1 MLVAVH
7 WLHIAPAINDLSLVP
22 CGFATVAKL
31 GPTTTGGLN
40 FVGDNRGYHTEQNHY
55 NSEHL
60 NEMPSYFL
68 SETIK
73 YLYLT
78 FDAEH
83 NILHNDNERDWIFT
97 TEAHPIHYVPV
108 SHSTVHVDDRL
119 ETQLQQVRSLLKG
132 RIIDSS
138 LSIEAEFNDAGT
150 APNKFD
156 QEQWTPLTPE
166 AIFVASIKH
175 VDDMVITSKRQTS
188 ETNDFDSGPP
198 FQRPANADIS
208 PQGIFA
214 SEINLAHYQFDDK
227 GKGHGKMLSKRCPNF
242 HHPDLQWIHALHGDS
257 LEYNAAHSVSRESSP
272 KHGTDERMLIAL
284 ASACFYGTDF
294 YADGIVEDENKRC
307 PLGDAPEYTTNFK
320 EKSQPS
326 DQIPGATRY
335 NMGGDLGYF
344 DVSSFPGG
352 GGFIVRH
359 VESQELVQV
368 FIFEKDSNLHP
379 SEDVGTSALVILTI
393 PPGARFGGGRGK
405 HYVSKGGLP
414 EVVSTRNPTLS
425 PRTVVSWRSLS
436 ANWVGRLREN
446 DLSEDNSESKL
457 AHDDHR
463 RHVVGERLYIF

>member
-1 MLVAVH
+1 MLVVVH
-7 WLHIAPAINDLSLVP
+7 LLHIAPAINDLSLVP

-40 FVGDNRGYHTEQNHY
+40 FEQTEQKHY

-108 SHSTVHVDDRL
+108 SHSTVHDDDRL

-138 LSIEAEFNDAGT
+138 LSIEAEFNDSAGT
-150 APNKFD
+150 APNKFG
-156 QEQWTPLTPE
+156 QERWTPLTPE

-175 VDDMVITSKRQTS
+175 VDNMVITSKRQTS

-198 FQRPANADIS
+198 FQRPANADTS

-214 SEINLAHYQFDDK
+214 SEINLAHYQFDDQ

-257 LEYNAAHSVSRESSP
+257 LEYNAAHSVSGESSP

-284 ASACFYGTDF
+284 ASACFYGTD
-294 YADGIVEDENKRC
+294 YYVDGLVEDENKSC
-307 PLGDAPEYTTNFK
+307 PLEDAPEYTTNFK
-320 EKSQPS
+320 KYSQPS
-326 DQIPGATRY
+326 DHIPGATRFD
-335 NMGGDLGYF
+335 MGGDLGHF
-344 DVSSFPGG
+344 DVRLLSGG
-352 GGFIVRH
+352 DGFIVKH

-368 FIFEKDSNLHP
+368 TIFEKDSNLHP
-379 SEDVGTSALVILTI
+379 SEDGGTSALVILTI
-393 PPGARFGGGRGK
+393 PPPARN
-405 HYVSKGGLP
+405 VSKGGLP

-436 ANWVGRLREN
+436 ASWVGRLREN
-446 DLSEDNSESKL
+446 HFSEDNTESKL
-457 AHDDHR
+457 AHDDYR
-463 RHVVGERLYIF
+463 RHVVGERLYVLTFIL